1 MKSRVIPAAVALA
14 CLTAGAAHAHHSF
27 AVYFD
32 ASKSV
37 TITGKVTS
45 FRFSNPHGT
54 VVLDVTD
61 AQGRVREWRAE
72 TNAPVVL
79 QRRQAL
85 YPPPQR
91 QARRRQPDRD
101 RAVPADGPELMR
113 RVLLLAALLAAP
125 APVLAEPDH
134 EGFWNLAFDGEPD
147 AALLAKLPPD
157 TVVIE
162 DTGVVEFPE
171 DEYGGLKLKPAAL
184 DHAEQWNPAA

>member
-79 QRRQAL
+79 QRRGWTRASIRAGETVTIEGW
-85 YPPPQR
+85 PS
-91 QARRRQPDRD
+91 RD
-101 RAVPADGPELMR
+101 GKPYLRLRSAVRADGSIIGT
-113 RVLLLAALLAAP
+113 AP
-125 APVLAEPDH
+125 FQQTD
-134 EGFWNLAFDGEPD
+134 
-147 AALLAKLPPD
+147 
-157 TVVIE
+157 
-162 DTGVVEFPE
+162 
-171 DEYGGLKLKPAAL
+171 
-184 DHAEQWNPAA
+184 QS